1 MLYTKLDTI
10 KWLPNESFSE
20 QELIERI
27 LNGEKKLYEIIV
39 RRFNPYLYKIGRSY
53 NFSHEDTEDLMQ
65 DSFVD
70 AYKNLS
76 QFEARSG
83 FKTWLIRIMLNN
95 CFRKKSKSS
104 FKNETMKEITDSDRP
119 LYSKSGEDTANLVS
133 RRELNSI
140 IETAMAQLPHEYRMV
155 FSLREINGCSV
166 AETAELLNISEA
178 NVKVRLNR
186 TKTMLRNNVEN
197 DFIGENIFEF
207 NLVYCSAMVNRV
219 MNEIKNLP

>member
-119 LYSKSGEDTANLVS
+119 LYSQSGEDTANLVS

-186 TKTMLRNNVEN
+186 TKTMLRNNIEN

>member
-53 NFSHEDTEDLMQ
+53 NFSREDTEDLMQ

-119 LYSKSGEDTANLVS
+119 LYAQSGEDTANLVS

-186 TKTMLRNNVEN
+186 TKTMLRNNIEN

>member
-27 LNGEKKLYEIIV
+27 LDGEKKLYEIIV

-119 LYSKSGEDTANLVS
+119 LYAQSGEDTANLVS

-186 TKTMLRNNVEN
+186 AKTMLRNNVEN

>member
-27 LNGEKKLYEIIV
+27 LDGEKKLYEIIV

-119 LYSKSGEDTANLVS
+119 LYAQSGEDTANLVS

-186 TKTMLRNNVEN
+186 TKTMLRNNIEN

>member
-27 LNGEKKLYEIIV
+27 LDGEKKLYEIIV

-119 LYSKSGEDTANLVS
+119 LYAQSGEDTANLVS

-186 TKTMLRNNVEN
+186 AKTMLRNNIEN

>member
-70 AYKNLS
+70 AYK
-76 QFEARSG
+76 
-83 FKTWLIRIMLNN
+83 I
-95 CFRKKSKSS
+95 
-104 FKNETMKEITDSDRP
+104 
-119 LYSKSGEDTANLVS
+119 
-133 RRELNSI
+133 
-140 IETAMAQLPHEYRMV
+140 
-155 FSLREINGCSV
+155 
-166 AETAELLNISEA
+166 
-178 NVKVRLNR
+178 
-186 TKTMLRNNVEN
+186 
-197 DFIGENIFEF
+197 
-207 NLVYCSAMVNRV
+207 
-219 MNEIKNLP
+219 

>member
-27 LNGEKKLYEIIV
+27 LDGEKKLYEIIV

-119 LYSKSGEDTANLVS
+119 LYAQSGEDTANLVS

-140 IETAMAQLPHEYRMV
+140 IETAIAELPHEYRMV

-186 TKTMLRNNVEN
+186 TKTMLRNNIEN

>member
-119 LYSKSGEDTANLVS
+119 LYAQSGEDTANLVS

-186 TKTMLRNNVEN
+186 AKTMLRNNVEN

>member
-27 LNGEKKLYEIIV
+27 LDGEKKLYEIIV

-119 LYSKSGEDTANLVS
+119 LYSQSGEDTANLVS

-140 IETAMAQLPHEYRMV
+140 IETAMAQLPHEYRMI

-186 TKTMLRNNVEN
+186 TKTMLRNNIEN

>member
-27 LNGEKKLYEIIV
+27 LDGEKKLYEIIV

-119 LYSKSGEDTANLVS
+119 LYAQSGEDTANLVS

-140 IETAMAQLPHEYRMV
+140 IETAMAQLPHEYRMI

-186 TKTMLRNNVEN
+186 TKTMLRNNIEN

>member
-119 LYSKSGEDTANLVS
+119 LYAQSGEDTANLVS

-186 TKTMLRNNVEN
+186 TKTMLRNNIEN

>member
-27 LNGEKKLYEIIV
+27 LDGEKKLYEIIV

-119 LYSKSGEDTANLVS
+119 LYSQSGEDTANLVS

-140 IETAMAQLPHEYRMV
+140 IETAMAQLPHEYRML

-186 TKTMLRNNVEN
+186 TKTMLRNNIEN

>member
-27 LNGEKKLYEIIV
+27 LDGEKKLYEIIV

-186 TKTMLRNNVEN
+186 TKTMLRNNIEN

>member
-27 LNGEKKLYEIIV
+27 LDGEKKLYEIIV

-76 QFEARSG
+76 QFEAHSG

-119 LYSKSGEDTANLVS
+119 LYAQSGEDTANLVS

-186 TKTMLRNNVEN
+186 AKTMLRNNVEN

>member
-119 LYSKSGEDTANLVS
+119 LYSQSGEDTANLVS

-140 IETAMAQLPHEYRMV
+140 IETAIAELPHEYRMV

-186 TKTMLRNNVEN
+186 TKTMLRNNIEN

>member
-27 LNGEKKLYEIIV
+27 LDGEKKLYEIIV

-119 LYSKSGEDTANLVS
+119 LYSQSGEDTANLVS

-186 TKTMLRNNVEN
+186 TKTMLRNNIEN

>member
-119 LYSKSGEDTANLVS
+119 LYAQSGEDTANLVS

-186 TKTMLRNNVEN
+186 AKTMLRNNIEN

>member
-1 MLYTKLDTI
+1 MLYTKLYTI

-27 LNGEKKLYEIIV
+27 LDGEKKLYEIIV
-39 RRFNPYLYKIGRSY
+39 RCFNPYLYKIGRSY

-119 LYSKSGEDTANLVS
+119 LYSKSGEDTANL
-133 RRELNSI
+133 E
-140 IETAMAQLPHEYRMV
+140 
-155 FSLREINGCSV
+155 
-166 AETAELLNISEA
+166 
-178 NVKVRLNR
+178 
-186 TKTMLRNNVEN
+186 
-197 DFIGENIFEF
+197 
-207 NLVYCSAMVNRV
+207 
-219 MNEIKNLP
+219 

>member
-27 LNGEKKLYEIIV
+27 LDGEKKLYEIIV

-119 LYSKSGEDTANLVS
+119 LYSQSGEDTANLVS

-140 IETAMAQLPHEYRMV
+140 IETAIAELPHEYRMV

-186 TKTMLRNNVEN
+186 TKTMLRNNIEN

>member
-119 LYSKSGEDTANLVS
+119 LYAQSGEDTANLVS

-140 IETAMAQLPHEYRMV
+140 IETAIAELPHEYRMV

-186 TKTMLRNNVEN
+186 AKTMLRNNIEN

>member
-27 LNGEKKLYEIIV
+27 LDGEKKLYEIIV

-119 LYSKSGEDTANLVS
+119 LYSQSGEDTANLVS

>member
-27 LNGEKKLYEIIV
+27 LDGEKKLYEIIV